1 MHGREEKSKRTLY
14 RYKHKSKVKESGIS
28 PYKLAWR
35 RFRKNPISVAGL
47 IIILLSVLISIL
59 GYVISPDKVRNANS
73 QVLEIALEKPGFSC
87 EFLKVRINN
96 HANTGSA
103 FRSIFSGKQQDFIY
117 VPIQSWKFDDDRII
131 VREYSKYSDDVF
143 YSDYRLLDVCYPVD
157 LSSYECAE
165 GSCRAESIDGSI
177 LYSEKITELRNMV
190 EQKYIQK
197 KTFLLGTDRFGR
209 DMLSRM
215 ILGTRVSLAVGFIAV
230 LISVVVGIILGG
242 IAGYFRGWIDK
253 MIMWLVNVVWSVPT
267 LLLVISITLV
277 LGKGYWQV
285 FVAVGLT
292 MWVEVARVV
301 RGQVL
306 SVREKEYV
314 EAARVLGMRPG
325 RILFRHI
332 IPNVLSP
339 VIIISAANFATAIL
353 LEAGLS
359 FLGIGVQPP
368 VPTWG
373 GMIKDHY
380 GYIIV
385 NQGYLAFIPGF
396 AIMIMVLSFTLVGNG
411 LRDALDSRG

>member
-1 MHGREEKSKRTLY
+1 MTGT
-14 RYKHKSKVKESGIS
+14 GIS
-28 PYKLAWR
+28 PARLAWI
-35 RFRKNPISVAGL
+35 RFRSNPVSLAGLAFILLAVLVSVAGYL
-47 IIILLSVLISIL
+47 
-59 GYVISPDKVRNANS
+59 ISPDKTKHANT
-73 QVLEIALEKPGFSC
+73 QVLEIALEKPGFTC
-87 EFLKVRINN
+87 EFLRVTMNSAREKKGFMARLF
-96 HANTGSA
+96 TGKHP
-103 FRSIFSGKQQDFIY
+103 RQVL
-117 VPIQSWKFDDDRII
+117 VPMHSYHFEADQ
-131 VREYSKYSDDVF
+131 VVVLEYSKYKEDRF
-143 YSDYRLLDVCYPVD
+143 YSSYYLADVLFPVD
-157 LSSYECAE
+157 MSTYAFSDGFFSVESVE
-165 GSCRAESIDGSI
+165 GDREFSGSI
-177 LYSEKITELRNMV
+177 ADLRSRV
-190 EQKYIQK
+190 EEEHIFQKR
-197 KTFLLGTDRFGR
+197 FLLGTDRFGR
-209 DMLSRM
+209 DMLSRL
-215 ILGTRVSLAVGFIAV
+215 ILGTRVSLSVGFIAV
-230 LISVVVGIILGG
+230 LISLVVGILLGG

-253 MIMWLVNVVWSVPT
+253 VIMWLVNVVWSVPT
-267 LLLVISITLV
+267 LLMVISITLV

-314 EAARVLGMRPG
+314 EAARVIGMRPG

-380 GYIIV
+380 GFIIV
-385 NQGYLAFIPGF
+385 NLGYLAFIPGI
-396 AIMIMVLSFTLVGNG
+396 AIMLMVLAFTLAGNG
-411 LRDALDSRG
+411 LRDALDSRQS